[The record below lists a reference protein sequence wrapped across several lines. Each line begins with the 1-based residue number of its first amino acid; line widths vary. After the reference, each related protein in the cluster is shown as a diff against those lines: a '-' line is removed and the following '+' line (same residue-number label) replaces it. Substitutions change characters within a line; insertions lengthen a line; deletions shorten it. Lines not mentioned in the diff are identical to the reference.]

1 MKYEIYYYLKKY
13 DLEKYMKKE
22 LLNKLFI
29 KRFLKG
35 EMIFSVDEESQF
47 IYFFVEGKVKIYSAF
62 SGNKEIV
69 IVFSKPMQILG
80 EIEYIQN
87 KDMNVNVEALTPCVV
102 IGILR
107 DDFKKMIFQNDKLYE
122 LLLQTVTYKL
132 TETMKHI
139 FNYHQKTLEERVLEY
154 LKELSNHNKI
164 DNIKYLEMA
173 GYLKVSDRHL
183 RKILKDIIDKGII
196 RKIGKSIELL
206 KNNKKG

>member
-1 MKYEIYYYLKKY
+1 
-13 DLEKYMKKE
+13 MKKE

-183 RKILKDIIDKGII
+183 RKILKDMIDKGII